1 MKLIRYMAIFI
12 LVVLPV
18 SLMTGCSAEGT
29 SIRLL
34 VIVNSNEFSGYYIK
48 NGDEIKNFGD
58 TTADAYN
65 MYQYEEDIENVDYL
79 EVSVTAE
86 AGATSASIKI
96 YKDNE
101 KVKDES
107 ITGLDTGYPHTITLD
122 YEYGEGESEEE

>member
-1 MKLIRYMAIFI
+1 MAIFI